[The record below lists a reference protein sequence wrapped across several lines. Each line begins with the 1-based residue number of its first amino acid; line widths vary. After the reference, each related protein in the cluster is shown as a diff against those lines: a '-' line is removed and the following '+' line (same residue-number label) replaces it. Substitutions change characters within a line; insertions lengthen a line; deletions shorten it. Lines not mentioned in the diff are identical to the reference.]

1 MTHIFLEFFPQFERG
16 HLFVLRI
23 LIVVIREAPP
33 VLHHS
38 HGSEDSKLRSLLHSV
53 LYSLDIMNFL
63 RSVLSIDFF
72 VIFSKNIHFPLK
84 NLFIALSKL

>member
-1 MTHIFLEFFPQFERG
+1 MTHILLEFFSEFERG

-53 LYSLDIMNFL
+53 LCSLYL
-63 RSVLSIDFF
+63 KQ
-72 VIFSKNIHFPLK
+72 FSSLCTLN
-84 NLFIALSKL
+84 